1 MRLMGRPEEDGAPL
15 YRWPACEIIFN
26 VDVIL
31 ILPIHILPLPSCS
44 LVTEAWGIAAPVI
57 ATLTKTRG
65 VLTTAANRRQTLTP
79 TSGWKANGPPCS
91 LVTEACG
98 MRHGHAPSSVPRI
111 DREDGLQT

>member
-1 MRLMGRPEEDGAPL
+1 MRPMGLLEDGGAPL

-26 VDVIL
+26 VGVIL
-31 ILPIHILPLPSCS
+31 IHPIHILPLPSCS

-65 VLTTAANRRQTLTP
+65 MLMTAANRRQTLALIP
-79 TSGWKANGPPCS
+79 SRRVNGPPCS

-98 MRHGHAPSSVPRI
+98 MRHGHALRSVPRI